1 MTEKKRVVMTGLGTL
16 NPLGN
21 DVPTTWENAI
31 NGKNGIDEVTRIDVS
46 EFPAK
51 LAGELK
57 DFNIDDHIP
66 KKDARKM
73 DRFTQ
78 YAIVA

>member
-21 DVPTTWENAI
+21 DVPTTWKNAI
-31 NGKNGIDEVTRIDVS
+31 NGENGIDEVTRIDVS

-51 LAGELK
+51 LSGELK
-57 DFNIDDHIP
+57 DFDIENHIT
-66 KKDARKM
+66 KK
-73 DRFTQ
+73 
-78 YAIVA
+78 

>member
-31 NGKNGIDEVTRIDVS
+31 NGKT
-46 EFPAK
+46 A
-51 LAGELK
+51 
-57 DFNIDDHIP
+57 
-66 KKDARKM
+66 
-73 DRFTQ
+73 
-78 YAIVA
+78 